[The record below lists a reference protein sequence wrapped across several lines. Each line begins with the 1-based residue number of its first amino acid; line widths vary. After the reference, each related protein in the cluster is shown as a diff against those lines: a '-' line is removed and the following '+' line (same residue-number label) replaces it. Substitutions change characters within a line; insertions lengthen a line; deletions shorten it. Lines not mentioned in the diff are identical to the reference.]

1 MKKIEKINEII
12 HRTLHTDGNSS
23 PRIADN
29 AFAEY
34 EYYLFEDAIE
44 FYKLNKIYFDEETL
58 LNIKQLFM
66 KELDKKNA
74 SEFVKDEVS
83 SRIYRYIVH
92 YHIKGEPTKAEFRD
106 VMNLYYKCYEMVKQ
120 STPIK
125 KRIRKT
131 EKAELKY
138 YEIFK
143 DRIDKILKDS
153 QLIISGGDYYHLI
166 FQVSLMCQIEHG
178 DFYWVEELEH
188 CCCDYLEAID
198 DGKRFID

>member
-1 MKKIEKINEII
+1 MTKKEKINEII
-12 HRTLHTDGNSS
+12 NRTLHTDGNSS

-44 FYKLNKIYFDEETL
+44 FYKLNKIYFDDETL
-58 LNIKQLFM
+58 QNIKQLFM
-66 KELDKKNA
+66 KELEEKNA
-74 SEFVKDEVS
+74 SEFVKKEVYILID
-83 SRIYRYIVH
+83 IYISTYR
-92 YHIKGEPTKAEFRD
+92 IKGEPTKAEFRD
-106 VMNLYYKCYEMVKQ
+106 VGNLFYKCYEMVKQ

-153 QLIISGGDYYHLI
+153 ELIISGGDYYHLI
-166 FQVSLMCQIEHG
+166 FQVSLLCQIEHG

-188 CCCDYLEAID
+188 CCCDYIQSIE
-198 DGKRFID
+198 DGKRFIH